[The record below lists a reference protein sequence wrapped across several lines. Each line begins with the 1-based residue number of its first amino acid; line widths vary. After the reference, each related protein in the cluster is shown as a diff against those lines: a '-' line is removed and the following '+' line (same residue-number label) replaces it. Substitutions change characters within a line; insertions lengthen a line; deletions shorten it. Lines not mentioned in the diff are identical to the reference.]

1 MDKGNRKINPMLCP
15 VCGKFEFEELDDL
28 YYEHLGINDANEFQ
42 CRECGW
48 YYDLEQTNDPDL
60 ENQANE
66 MSLNQY
72 RAWYQEKL
80 KENPDYEYWEEQAG
94 DPEPHPCPL
103 CGEYMFP
110 DEGSDEICPICGW
123 QDTGFEEFPDEPDSE
138 GQPTFNQ
145 HKKIFEEARQKDPNF
160 RWKECKNKKELWPWW
175 SNASDKEDD

>member
-1 MDKGNRKINPMLCP
+1 MDKGNRKIKPMLCP
-15 VCGKFEFEELDDL
+15 VCGKLEFEELTDWD
-28 YYEHLGINDANEFQ
+28 YENLDIRDANEYQ

-60 ENQANE
+60 EDQANK

-80 KENPDYEYWEEQAG
+80 KENIAYEYWREEIS

-110 DEGSDEICPICGW
+110 DVLSSYICPVCGW
-123 QDTGFEEFPDEPDSE
+123 QDTGFEELPDEPDSE

-145 HKKIFEEARQKDPNF
+145 HKKIFEEARKKDPNF
-160 RWKECKNKKELWPWW
+160 RWKECKNKKALWPWW
-175 SNASDKEDD
+175 SNASDEDDD